1 MAYEFKAQRRVEFS
15 DTDMA
20 GIMHFSNFFRFMET
34 AEHGF
39 YRSLGFSVVEAE
51 MLPRLGWPRVHAS
64 CDYHRPL
71 RFEDLVEIH
80 LLVEEKRSKAIRF
93 QFRFSKVQGTE
104 REEVARGHLTIVCVT
119 HATDGAMKSTSIPA
133 GIADKITVAPQEL
146 LATGVNRSGAGAGA
160 TS

>member
-39 YRSLGFSVVEAE
+39 YRSLGFSVVETE
-51 MLPRLGWPRVHAS
+51 TLPRLGWPRVHAS

-93 QFRFSKVQGTE
+93 QFRFSKILGNE
-104 REEVARGHLTIVCVT
+104 REEVARGRLTIVCVT
-119 HATDGAMKSTSIPA
+119 HAADGGMKSATIPA
-133 GIADKITVAPQEL
+133 AIADKITAAPKDVLE
-146 LATGVNRSGAGAGA
+146 
-160 TS
+160 

>member
-39 YRSLGFSVVEAE
+39 YRSLGFSVVERE
-51 MLPRLGWPRVHAS
+51 SLPRVGWPRVHAA
-64 CDYHRPL
+64 CDYHKPL

-80 LLVEEKRSKAIRF
+80 LLVEEKRSKAIRY
-93 QFRFSKVQGTE
+93 QIRFSRIVGE
-104 REEVARGHLTIVCVT
+104 RREEVARGRLTIVCVT
-119 HATDGAMKSTSIPA
+119 HAVDGVMKASVIPPEIAARIEVAPPVLLKSTDPA
-133 GIADKITVAPQEL
+133 SAAS
-146 LATGVNRSGAGAGA
+146 ATP
-160 TS
+160 

>member
-39 YRSLGFSVVEAE
+39 YRSLGFSVVTAE
-51 MLPRLGWPRVHAS
+51 TLPRIGWPRVHAS

-80 LLVEEKRSKAIRF
+80 LLVEEKRSKAMRY
-93 QFRFSKVQGTE
+93 QFRFSKVLGTE

-119 HATDGAMKSTSIPA
+119 HGSDGVMKSTLIPA
-133 GIADKITVAPQEL
+133 EIADKLKTAPKDL
-146 LATGVNRSGAGAGA
+146 LG
-160 TS
+160 

>member
-39 YRSLGFSVVEAE
+39 YRSLGFSVVEKDA
-51 MLPRLGWPRVHAS
+51 LPRIGWPRVHAS

-80 LLVEEKRSKAIRF
+80 LLVEEKRSKAIRY
-93 QFRFSKVQGTE
+93 QIRFSKVLGEQ
-104 REEVARGHLTIVCVT
+104 REEVARGHLTIVCVSHT
-119 HATDGAMKSTSIPA
+119 PDGVMKSTHIPDSIA
-133 GIADKITVAPQEL
+133 AQIEVAPPDV
-146 LATGVNRSGAGAGA
+146 LATGTRR
-160 TS
+160 